1 MSRAVDI
8 EALVGIVRRR
18 DLRRLEL
25 AFVAFAFAEHATW
38 LAVLVYALEQGGARE
53 VGVVVVVQLLPGV
66 FLAPLA
72 AYAGDRF
79 APHRALAGGYGLQ
92 CLSMAVTAGA
102 MWAGEPLLA
111 YAGATMAATCI
122 TFTRPVMGAV
132 LPTVTHSPSELI
144 AANGVTGLLGQI
156 GLFGGPLLAGLL
168 MAVSTPA
175 TVFAVACVGAGT
187 GAVLV
192 LTIDPIE
199 RTRRAV
205 SVGAVDVVSQALAGF
220 AALGRDAAL
229 RALMWLIVC
238 AGIVKG
244 VGDVVVVTFAED
256 RLEGGGGQAGVLA
269 GAYGLGAILG
279 ALGIT
284 RLART
289 GRVGRFFLLAAVLC
303 CIAMLALAVSG
314 ALAPALLAF
323 AMFGVGETLLD
334 LTAIVTVQ
342 RRAPLDILARIFG
355 VGEGLQMGAI
365 AVGSLAVSVLTVSW
379 SLGVALVSSAL
390 AMVAGVL
397 LGVVALR
404 RHDDDLPPVDDAVVD
419 RLLAD
424 PVLAPLAA
432 PTIERLAHAVE
443 RVTVPADSVV
453 VSEGQSGDR
462 YYLVCTGVAS
472 VTTEGRPLRELDED
486 DSFGEIALLRDV
498 PRTATVRAISALT
511 LLGVPRDDF
520 LEAVTGSPRSLRTA
534 TTIIDDHLSR

>member
-1 MSRAVDI
+1 MTGGVDI
-8 EALVGIVRRR
+8 ARILRVVRRR

-25 AFVAFAFAEHATW
+25 GFVAFAFAEQATW
-38 LAVLVYALEQGGARE
+38 LAVLVYALERGGARE
-53 VGVVVVVQLLPGV
+53 VGVVAVVQLLPGV

-79 APHRALAGGYGLQ
+79 APHRALAAGYALQ
-92 CLSMAVTAGA
+92 SLSMAVTAGA
-102 MWAGEPLLA
+102 MWAGEPVLA
-111 YAGATMAATCI
+111 YVGATMAATCI

-132 LPTVTHSPSELI
+132 LPTVTHAPSELI
-144 AANGVTGLLGQI
+144 AANAVTGLMEQI
-156 GLFGGPLLAGLL
+156 GLFGGPLVAGLL

-175 TVFAVACVGAGT
+175 TVFAVASVGAGT

-192 LTIDPIE
+192 LMIDPIE
-199 RTRRAV
+199 RMRRAV
-205 SVGAVDVVSQALAGF
+205 SIGALDVVSQAVAGF
-220 AALGRDAAL
+220 TALGRDATL

-244 VGDVVVVTFAED
+244 VSDVVVVTFADD
-256 RLEGGGGQAGVLA
+256 RLGGGGGQAGVLA
-269 GAYGLGAILG
+269 GAYGLGAIIG

-284 RLART
+284 RLAHT
-289 GRVGRFFLLAAVLC
+289 GRVSRFFLLAGVLC
-303 CIAMLALAVSG
+303 GVAMLALAVIG

-323 AMFGVGETLLD
+323 AMFGAGETLLD
-334 LTAIVTVQ
+334 MTSNVTVQ

-365 AVGSLAVSVLTVSW
+365 AVGSLAVSVLTASW
-379 SLGVALVSSAL
+379 SLGVALVSSA
-390 AMVAGVL
+390 VAVIIGVL

-404 RHDDDLPPVDDAVVD
+404 RHDDEIPPVDEAVVD

-432 PTIERLAHAVE
+432 PTIERLARAVE
-443 RVTVPADSVV
+443 HVTIPADKVV

-462 YYLVCTGVAS
+462 YYLVCDGVAS
-472 VTTEGRPLRELDED
+472 VTTGGRRTRELGGS

-498 PRTATVRAISALT
+498 PRTATVRAISPLT

-534 TTIIDDHLSR
+534 TTIVDDHLSR